1 MAATREVG
9 LAVVGCGYWGIHH
22 VRVAASRRG
31 ARLVAVCD
39 SDEEALG
46 RASRLAPAA
55 RALRSFDEVL
65 ADPSID
71 AVVLATP
78 AREHGDQAARALAA
92 GRHVLVEKPLALAVA
107 EAERVVAAAAAAG
120 RVLAVG
126 HLMLY
131 HPAVMRLRDLLSSG
145 ELGQLYYLYS
155 TRVNL
160 GRLRSD
166 ENALWSF
173 APHDLSMIDFLLDG
187 EVPESVSARGQSYLQ
202 AGVEDVV
209 FVTLKYG
216 RGQMAHIH
224 LSWLDPRKERRLTLV
239 CSRKMVEFDDVAGE
253 KLRIYDKG
261 YDRPPAFSQYA
272 EYLTLRQGDI
282 HIPHVPMA
290 EPLALELDHFL
301 DCIRTG
307 TTPRTDGASGL
318 RCVRVL
324 AAAQASLERDGAP
337 VRVEAA
343 R

>member
-1 MAATREVG
+1 LATQKVG
-9 LAVVGCGYWGIHH
+9 LGVVGCGYWGIHH
-22 VRVAASRRG
+22 VRVAVSRRD

-39 SDEEALG
+39 SDAEALG
-46 RASRLAPAA
+46 RASRLAPDA
-55 RALRSFDEVL
+55 RAVRSLDEVL
-65 ADPSID
+65 DDPGVD

-78 AREHGDQAARALAA
+78 ARDHAGQASRALAA

-107 EAERVVAAAAAAG
+107 DAEGVVAAARAAG
-120 RVLAVG
+120 RVMAVG

-131 HPAVMRLRDLLSSG
+131 HPAVLRLRELLASG
-145 ELGQLYYLYS
+145 ELGHLYYLYA

-209 FVTLKYG
+209 FVTLKYR

-239 CSRKMVEFDDVAGE
+239 CSRKMVEFDDVSSE

-261 YDRPPAFSQYA
+261 YDRPPSFAQYA

-301 DCIRTG
+301 DCIRHG
-307 TTPRTDGASGL
+307 SMPRTDGESGL
-318 RCVRVL
+318 RCVRIL
-324 AAAQASLERDGAP
+324 AAAQSSLERDGAP
-337 VRVEAA
+337 VGL
-343 R
+343 

>member
-1 MAATREVG
+1 MTAQQVG
-9 LAVVGCGYWGIHH
+9 LAVVGCGYWGVHH
-22 VRVAASRRG
+22 VRVAASRRH
-31 ARLVAVCD
+31 ANLVAVCD
-39 SDEEALG
+39 SDEAALE
-46 RASRLAPAA
+46 RAARLAPGA
-55 RALRSFDEVL
+55 RAVRALDEVL
-65 ADPSID
+65 ADSRVD

-78 AREHGDQAARALAA
+78 AREHASQASRVLAA

-107 EAERVVAAAAAAG
+107 DAEGVMEAAERAG

-131 HPAVMRLRDLLSSG
+131 HPALLRLRELLATG
-145 ELGQLYYLYS
+145 ELGQLYYLYA

-173 APHDLSMIDFLLDG
+173 APHDLSMIDYLLDG

-209 FVTLKYG
+209 FVTLKY
-216 RGQMAHIH
+216 RQGQMAHIH

-239 CSRKMVEFDDVAGE
+239 CSRKMVEFDDVSSE

-290 EPLALELDHFL
+290 EPLAVEIDHFL
-301 DCIRTG
+301 DCILHG
-307 TTPRTDGASGL
+307 TPPRTDGASGL
-318 RCVRVL
+318 RAVRIL
-324 AAAQASLERDGAP
+324 AAAQASLVRDGAP
-337 VRVEAA
+337 VPVL
-343 R
+343 

>member
-1 MAATREVG
+1 MTEKQVG

-22 VRVAASRRG
+22 VRVAAAQRG

-39 SDEEALG
+39 RDGAALQ
-46 RASRLAPAA
+46 RAARIGAGA
-55 RALRSFDEVL
+55 RALGSLDEVL
-65 ADPSID
+65 AEPAVE

-78 AREHGDQAARALAA
+78 AREHGEQAARVLAS
-92 GRHVLVEKPLALAVA
+92 GRHVLVEKPLALAVD
-107 EAERVVAAAAAAG
+107 EAEQVVAAGARAG
-120 RVLAVG
+120 RIIAVG

-131 HPAVMRLRDLLSSG
+131 HPAVLRLHELLASG

-187 EVPESVSARGQSYLQ
+187 EMPDSVSARGQSYLQ

-209 FVTLKYG
+209 FVTLKYR

-239 CSRKMVEFDDVAGE
+239 CSRKMVEFDDVASE

-261 YDRPPAFSQYA
+261 YDRPPAFAQYA

-290 EPLALELDHFL
+290 EPLSLELDHFVE
-301 DCIRTG
+301 CIRLG
-307 TTPRTDGASGL
+307 VTPRSDGASRL
-318 RCVRVL
+318 RSVRIL

-337 VRVEAA
+337 VALPA
-343 R
+343 LD

>member
-1 MAATREVG
+1 MSEELG

-22 VRVAASRRG
+22 VRVAAAQRG

-39 SDEEALG
+39 TDGEALA
-46 RASRLAPAA
+46 RAARLAPGA
-55 RALRSFDEVL
+55 RLLRSFDEVL
-65 ADPSID
+65 ADPSVD

-78 AREHGDQAARALAA
+78 ARVHGSQAERALAS
-92 GRHVLVEKPLALAVA
+92 GRHVLVEKPLALAVP
-107 EAERVVAAAAAAG
+107 EAERVVAEAKRSG

-131 HPAVMRLRDLLSSG
+131 HPAVVRLRELLTSG
-145 ELGQLYYLYS
+145 ALGPLYYQYA
-155 TRVNL
+155 TPVNH

-187 EVPESVSARGQSYLQ
+187 EEPESVSARGQSYLQ

-209 FVTLKYG
+209 FVTLKYR
-216 RGQMAHIH
+216 RGQMAHIL

-239 CSRKMVEFDDVAGE
+239 CSRQMVEFDDVASE

-261 YDRPPAFSQYA
+261 YDRPPAFTQYA

-290 EPLALELDHFL
+290 EPLSLELAHFV
-301 DCIRTG
+301 DCVHNG
-307 TTPRTDGASGL
+307 TAPRSDGSGGL
-318 RCVRVL
+318 RIIRIL
-324 AAAQASLERDGAP
+324 AAAQASLEGDGVP
-337 VRVEAA
+337 VALPIS
-343 R
+343 

>member
-1 MAATREVG
+1 VAGAEDVG

-22 VRVAASRRG
+22 VRVAAAQRG

-39 SDEEALG
+39 VDGGA
-46 RASRLAPAA
+46 RARAA
-55 RALRSFDEVL
+55 RAAPGARPLATLDEVL
-65 ADPSID
+65 ADPAVN

-78 AREHGDQAARALAA
+78 ARSHADQAARALAA

-107 EAERVVAAAAAAG
+107 DAEAVVDAAARAG
-120 RVLAVG
+120 LVLAVG
-126 HLMLY
+126 HLMLH
-131 HPAVMRLRDLLSSG
+131 HPAVVRLRELLSSG
-145 ELGQLYYLYS
+145 DLGHLYYLYA

-187 EVPESVSARGQSYLQ
+187 EVPTSVSARGQSYLQ
-202 AGVEDVV
+202 EGVEDVV
-209 FVTLKYG
+209 FVTLKYA

-239 CSRKMVEFDDVAGE
+239 CSRKMAEFDDVASE

-261 YDRPPAFSQYA
+261 YDRPPAFAQYA

-290 EPLALELDHFL
+290 EPLALELDHFIS
-301 DCIRTG
+301 CIREG
-307 TTPRTDGASGL
+307 TTPRADGASGL
-318 RCVRVL
+318 RSVRVL
-324 AAAQASLERDGAP
+324 AAAQSSLDKDGAP
-337 VRVEAA
+337 VAVG
-343 R
+343 